1 MKSLELDIDLL
12 KSPEEVFAALQGKT
26 LDLSKQRDFT
36 IYYSHKFDDLLVIN
50 ILLYVTGAVLKNAD
64 NWGNQSVSDLWN
76 GYVSIFN
83 ETFESHLSIN
93 QLLLELKSDLGISW
107 KLVQKK
113 GSKKQNPLDE
123 MFGLWQGRSDIS
135 LEKIRYDAW
144 PERN

>member
-1 MKSLELDIDLL
+1 MNL
-12 KSPEEVFAALQGKT
+12 KKRCCHWLAWCEP
-26 LDLSKQRDFT
+26 
-36 IYYSHKFDDLLVIN
+36 DDLLVIN